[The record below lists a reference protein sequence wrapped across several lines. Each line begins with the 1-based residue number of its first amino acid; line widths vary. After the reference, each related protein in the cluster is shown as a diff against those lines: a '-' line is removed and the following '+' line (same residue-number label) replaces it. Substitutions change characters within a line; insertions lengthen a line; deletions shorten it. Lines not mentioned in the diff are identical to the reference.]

1 LEVQMTIH
9 NLSDDQTPTILTVPG
24 LMNSGPGH
32 WQSLW
37 EKALPDCHRVELG
50 SWDAPHR
57 NAWITNLGHAI
68 AQVDG
73 PVILAAHSL
82 GCHAVAWWAAFE
94 TGQLRDK
101 VAGALLVAPP
111 EVDSGAVDHRLVG
124 FGPTPKG
131 LLPFPSIV
139 VASRNDPYIDFASA
153 RRLAQFWGS
162 QFADAGES
170 GHINAPSDLG
180 EWNFGQFLLHRLT
193 DRTAPADLAAVRNE
207 EARRSAE
214 MSIRYGF

>member
-1 LEVQMTIH
+1 MTIH
-9 NLSDDQTPTILTVPG
+9 TLSDDQTPTILTVPG

-82 GCHAVAWWAAFE
+82 GCATRTRCGVLMGSVPRSPHAVASCGRRASPCPLPPYP
-94 TGQLRDK
+94 LRR
-101 VAGALLVAPP
+101 PP
-111 EVDSGAVDHRLVG
+111 
-124 FGPTPKG
+124 
-131 LLPFPSIV
+131 
-139 VASRNDPYIDFASA
+139 
-153 RRLAQFWGS
+153 
-162 QFADAGES
+162 
-170 GHINAPSDLG
+170 
-180 EWNFGQFLLHRLT
+180 
-193 DRTAPADLAAVRNE
+193 
-207 EARRSAE
+207 
-214 MSIRYGF
+214 

>member
-1 LEVQMTIH
+1 MTIH
-9 NLSDDQTPTILTVPG
+9 TLSDDQTPTILTVPG

-82 GCHAVAWWAAFE
+82 GAIVPGYLAP
-94 TGQLRDK
+94 GQAEARLDDLR
-101 VAGALLVAPP
+101 
-111 EVDSGAVDHRLVG
+111 
-124 FGPTPKG
+124 
-131 LLPFPSIV
+131 
-139 VASRNDPYIDFASA
+139 A
-153 RRLAQFWGS
+153 RR
-162 QFADAGES
+162 
-170 GHINAPSDLG
+170 
-180 EWNFGQFLLHRLT
+180 
-193 DRTAPADLAAVRNE
+193 
-207 EARRSAE
+207 
-214 MSIRYGF
+214 